1 MNQLLKNER
10 NIFKFLAMD
19 KKILLL
25 LFLVSGFAFSQTT
38 VTLQDQCN
46 CEVLSGTA
54 VTSPGTTTPSGA
66 DTGDIYVNTN
76 TGVIYFWDGDSWE
89 LTSSDDQLLQN
100 FSFNSGTNILSLDIE
115 DGNTVNVDLSSL
127 SGTGTDDQGIS
138 LAGNILTLEDGG
150 TVDLSPY
157 LDNTDDQIIT
167 AFSIDAGNI
176 LTLTLED
183 GNTQTVDLSGL
194 VGTDDQTAAE
204 VTYDNTASGL
214 TATDVQAAI
223 DEINA
228 LAGTVALVDN
238 LDGTYD
244 FTDAAGNTTTISDTS
259 ISTLV
264 DNLDGTYTYTDETG
278 ATQLIDTNA
287 SSNPYDNTASGLT
300 ATDVQ
305 AAIDEINALAGTVA
319 LVDNLDGTYDFTDA
333 AGNTTTISDTSIST
347 LVDNLDG
354 TYTYTD
360 ETGAT
365 QLIDTNAS
373 SNPYDNTASGLT
385 ATDVQAAIDEINA
398 LAGTVAL
405 VDNLDGTYDFTDA
418 AGNTTTISDTSISTL
433 VDNLDGTYTYT
444 DETGATQLIDTN
456 ASSNPYDNT
465 ASGLTATDVQAAIDE
480 INALAGTVALVDNL
494 DGTYDFTDAAGNT
507 TTISDTSISTLVDNL
522 DGTYTYT
529 DETGA
534 TQLIDTNA
542 SSNPYDNTA
551 SGLTATDVQAA
562 IDEINALAGTV
573 ALVDNLDGTY
583 DFTDA
588 AGNTTTISDTSIS
601 TLVDNGDGSFSYTD
615 ETGLVTI
622 FTETLTTLVDNF
634 NGTFTYTNEDGVA
647 QIVSKSDIIDNF
659 DGTYVFN
666 NNDGSPETI
675 DTRAISNP
683 YDNTTSGLTAIDVQ
697 AAIDEI
703 NALAGTVALVDNL
716 DGTYDFTDAAGNTTT
731 ISDTSISTLVDNLD
745 GTYTYTD
752 ETGAT
757 QLIDTNASSNPY
769 DNTASGLTATDVQAA
784 IDEINALAGTVALV
798 DNLDGTYDFTDAAG
812 NTTIITDTS
821 ISTLVDNADGTYTYT
836 DESGVT
842 QLIDTNA
849 SSNPYDN
856 TASGLTATDVQAA
869 IDEINALAGTVA
881 LVDNLDGTYDFTDA
895 AGNTTIITDTSISTL
910 VDNADGT
917 YTYTDETGAT
927 QLIDTNASSNP
938 YDNTASGLTATDVQA
953 ALDELAAGSTDDQN
967 ISGSGL
973 AGTDLTIGIENGT
986 NEVVDLSSLVESVI
1000 AGTGAI
1006 SVTDDG
1012 NGNYTVN
1019 STDPDEDLTNEL
1031 TLLGN
1036 GAPVVVPSNAGVT
1049 YVDTVAGQLYV
1060 WDGAVWNVVGGNAS
1074 PDLDGDPANEL
1085 NTTFAV
1091 NAGNLEITDNGGT
1104 LAVPLASLGTDDQT
1118 AAEVTYDNTASGL
1131 IAADVQAAIDELD
1144 AAAGNVA
1151 LVDNLDGTYTFTDAA
1166 GNPTIISDTSVSTIV
1181 DNGDGTYTYTD
1192 ETGATQTIDTNASSN
1207 PYDNTASGLVA
1218 TDVQA
1223 AIDELDAA
1231 AGNVAL
1237 VDNLDGTYTFT
1248 DAAGNPTIISDTSI
1262 STMLDNGDGTY
1273 TYTDESGATQTI
1285 DTNASS
1291 NPYDNTTSGL
1301 VATDVQAALDE
1312 VAAGSTDDQNI
1323 SGSGLAGTDLTIG
1336 IENGTNEVVDL
1347 SSLVETV
1354 IAGTGAITVTDDG
1367 NGNYTVNSTDP
1378 DEDLTN
1384 ELTLI
1389 GAGAPVVVPSNAGVT
1404 YVDSVAGQLYIWD
1417 GAAWNAVGGN
1427 ASPDL
1432 DGDPTN
1438 EYNTGISFDGTNL
1451 TVTDAGGN
1459 QVVDISGVSTDD
1471 QTAAEVT
1478 YDNTTSGL
1486 TATEVQAA
1494 LDEVAAG
1501 STDDQNIESL
1511 AVDAG
1516 TNILTVGIE
1525 NGTSQTV
1532 DLSHLDDAGTD
1543 DQTAAEVSYDN
1554 TVSGLTATEV
1564 QAALDE
1570 VAAGSTDDQNIAGS
1584 GLAGNIL
1591 TIGIENGTNETVDL
1605 SALVGTDDQI
1615 ASEVNITDAGGN
1627 FVSTEVE
1634 GALAELAVGS
1644 TDDQN
1649 ISGSGLAGNIL
1660 TIGIENGTN
1669 ETVDLSALV
1678 GTDDQT
1684 SAEVTYDNTVSGLTA
1699 IDVKAALD
1707 ELASGSTDDQN
1718 IAGSGLAGNILTIGI
1733 ENGTNETVDLSALV
1747 GTDDQI
1753 ANEVNI
1759 TDAGG
1764 NFVSTEVEGALAE
1777 LAAGSTDDQ
1786 NIAGSGLAGN
1796 ILTIGIEN
1804 GTNETVDLSALV
1816 GTDDQDLT
1824 GATLSGANVLQID
1837 IENGGST
1844 TVDLSSLDDSGTDDQ
1859 TAAEVTYDNTAS
1871 GLTATEVQ
1879 AALDEVAAGSTD
1891 DQNIA
1896 GSGLAGNILTIGIEN
1911 GTNETVDL
1919 SALVGTDDQNI
1930 SGSGL
1935 SGTDLT
1941 IGIENGTNE
1950 IVDLSSLVETVVA
1963 GTGAIT
1969 VTDDGNGNYTVN
1981 STDPDEDLTNELT
1994 LIGAGA
2000 PAVVPSNS
2008 GVTYVDSVAG
2018 QLYIW
2023 DGATWNAVGG
2033 SASPDLDG
2041 DPTNERNTAFAVNAG
2056 NLEITDSGG
2065 TLSVPLTSLG
2075 TDDQN
2080 IAGSGLAGNILTIGI
2095 ENGTNETVDL
2105 SALVGTDDQ
2114 TAAEVTYDNTVSGL
2128 TAIDVK
2134 AALDELASGSTDDQN
2149 IAGSGLAG
2157 NILTIGIENGTNET
2171 VDLSALV
2178 GTDDQIANEVNIT
2191 DAGGNFVSTEVEGAL
2206 AELAAGSTDDQNIAG
2221 SGLAGNILTIGI
2233 ENGTNET
2240 VDLSALV
2247 GTDDQDLTGATLSG
2261 ANVLQIDIEN
2271 GGSTT
2276 VDLSSLDD
2284 SGTDDQNIAG
2294 SGLAGNILTIG
2305 IENGTNETVDLSA
2318 LVGTDDQIANEVNI
2332 TDAGGNFV
2340 STEVEG
2346 ALAELAA
2353 GSTDDQNIA
2362 GSGLAGNILTIG
2374 IENGTNETVD
2384 LSALV
2389 GTDDQDLTGATLSG
2403 ANVLQIDIEN
2413 GGSTTVDL
2421 SSLDDSGT
2429 DDQNIAGS
2437 GLAGNILT
2445 IGIENGTNETVDLS
2459 ALVGTDDQIANE
2471 VNITDAGGNF
2481 VSTEVEGALAE
2492 LAAGS
2497 TDDQNIAG
2505 SGLAGNI
2512 LTIGI
2517 ENGTNETVD
2526 LSALVGTD
2534 DQDLTG
2540 ATLSGANV
2548 LQIDI
2553 ENGGSTTVDLSSLDD
2568 SGTDDQ
2574 NIAGSGLAGNILT
2587 IGIEN
2592 GTNETVDLSAL
2603 VGTDDQIANEVNI
2616 TDAGGNFVSTEVEGA
2631 LAELAAGSTD
2641 DQNIAG
2647 SGLAG
2652 NILNHRN

>member
-1 MNQLLKNER
+1 
-10 NIFKFLAMD
+10 MD

-89 LTSSDDQLLQN
+89 LTSSDDQQLQN

-150 TVDLSPY
+150 TVDLSSY

-238 LDGTYD
+238 GDGTYD
-244 FTDAAGNTTTISDTS
+244 FTDAAGNTTIITDTS

-264 DNLDGTYTYTDETG
+264 DNLDGTYSYTDESG

-319 LVDNLDGTYDFTDA
+319 LVDNG
-333 AGNTTTISDTSIST
+333 
-347 LVDNLDG
+347 
-354 TYTYTD
+354 
-360 ETGAT
+360 
-365 QLIDTNAS
+365 
-373 SNPYDNTASGLT
+373 
-385 ATDVQAAIDEINA
+385 
-398 LAGTVAL
+398 
-405 VDNLDGTYDFTDA
+405 
-418 AGNTTTISDTSISTL
+418 
-433 VDNLDGTYTYT
+433 
-444 DETGATQLIDTN
+444 
-456 ASSNPYDNT
+456 
-465 ASGLTATDVQAAIDE
+465 
-480 INALAGTVALVDNL
+480 
-494 DGTYDFTDAAGNT
+494 
-507 TTISDTSISTLVDNL
+507 
-522 DGTYTYT
+522 
-529 DETGA
+529 
-534 TQLIDTNA
+534 
-542 SSNPYDNTA
+542 
-551 SGLTATDVQAA
+551 
-562 IDEINALAGTV
+562 
-573 ALVDNLDGTY
+573 
-583 DFTDA
+583 
-588 AGNTTTISDTSIS
+588 
-601 TLVDNGDGSFSYTD
+601 
-615 ETGLVTI
+615 
-622 FTETLTTLVDNF
+622 
-634 NGTFTYTNEDGVA
+634 
-647 QIVSKSDIIDNF
+647 
-659 DGTYVFN
+659 
-666 NNDGSPETI
+666 
-675 DTRAISNP
+675 
-683 YDNTTSGLTAIDVQ
+683 
-697 AAIDEI
+697 
-703 NALAGTVALVDNL
+703 
-716 DGTYDFTDAAGNTTT
+716 
-731 ISDTSISTLVDNLD
+731 
-745 GTYTYTD
+745 
-752 ETGAT
+752 
-757 QLIDTNASSNPY
+757 
-769 DNTASGLTATDVQAA
+769 
-784 IDEINALAGTVALV
+784 
-798 DNLDGTYDFTDAAG
+798 DGTYDFTDAAG

-836 DESGVT
+836 DESGTT

-856 TASGLTATDVQAA
+856 TTSGLTATDVQAA

-881 LVDNLDGTYDFTDA
+881 LVDNGDGTYDFTDA

-917 YTYTDETGAT
+917 YTYTDESGTTQLIDTNAGSNPYDNTTSGLTATDVQAAIDEINALAGTVALVDNGDGTYDFTDAAGNTTIITDTSISTLVDNADGTYTYTDESGTTQLIDTNASSNPYDNTTSGLTATDVQAAIDEINALAGTVALVDNVDGTYDFTDAAGNTTIITDTSISTLVDNADGTYTYTDESGTTQLIDTNASSNPYDNTTSGLTATDVQAAIDEINALAGTVALVDNGDGTYDFTDAAGNTTIITDTSISTLVDNADGTYTYTDESGTTQLIDTNASSNPYDNTTSGLTATDVQAAIDEINALAGTVALVDNGDGTYDFTDAAGNTTIITDTSISTLVDNADGTYTYTDESGTTQLIDTNASSNPYDNTTSGLTATDVQAAIDEINALAGTVALVDNGDGTYDFTDAAGNTTIITDTSISTLVDNADGTYTYTDESGTTQLIDTNASSNPYDNTTSGLTATDVQAAIDEINALAGTVALVDNGDGTYDFTDAAGNTTIITDTSISTLVDNADGTYTYTDESGAT

-938 YDNTASGLTATDVQA
+938 YDNTTSGLTATDVQA

-986 NEVVDLSSLVESVI
+986 SEVVDLSSLVESVI

-1031 TLLGN
+1031 TLLGS

-1049 YVDTVAGQLYV
+1049 YVDTIAGQLYV

-1074 PDLDGDPANEL
+1074 PDLDGDPTNEL

-1104 LAVPLASLGTDDQT
+1104 LAVPLTSLGTDDQTISTDGSAGNISIEDGNTIAININDADADATNEFNTGISFDGTNLTVTDAGGNQVVDISGVSTDDQDLTGASLSGANVLQIDIENGASTTVDLSALDDPGTDDQT
-1118 AAEVTYDNTASGL
+1118 AAEVTYNNVVSGL
-1131 IAADVQAAIDELD
+1131 TAI
-1144 AAAGNVA
+1144 
-1151 LVDNLDGTYTFTDAA
+1151 
-1166 GNPTIISDTSVSTIV
+1166 
-1181 DNGDGTYTYTD
+1181 
-1192 ETGATQTIDTNASSN
+1192 
-1207 PYDNTASGLVA
+1207 
-1218 TDVQA
+1218 
-1223 AIDELDAA
+1223 
-1231 AGNVAL
+1231 
-1237 VDNLDGTYTFT
+1237 
-1248 DAAGNPTIISDTSI
+1248 
-1262 STMLDNGDGTY
+1262 
-1273 TYTDESGATQTI
+1273 
-1285 DTNASS
+1285 
-1291 NPYDNTTSGL
+1291 
-1301 VATDVQAALDE
+1301 DVQAALDE
-1312 VAAGSTDDQNI
+1312 LAAGSTDDQTISTDGSAGNISIEDGNTIAININDADADATNEFNTGISFDGANLTVTDAGGNQVVDISGVSTDDQNI

-1336 IENGTNEVVDL
+1336 IENGTNEIVDL
-1347 SSLVETV
+1347 SSLEETV
-1354 IAGTGAITVTDDG
+1354 VAGTGAITVTDDG

-1389 GAGAPVVVPSNAGVT
+1389 GAGAPAVVPSNAGVT

-1478 YDNTTSGL
+1478 YDNTLSGL

-1543 DQTAAEVSYDN
+1543 DQTAAEVTYDN
-1554 TVSGLTATEV
+1554 TISGLTATDV
-1564 QAALDE
+1564 KAALDE
-1570 VAAGSTDDQNIAGS
+1570 VAAGSTDDQNIS
-1584 GLAGNIL
+1584 
-1591 TIGIENGTNETVDL
+1591 
-1605 SALVGTDDQI
+1605 
-1615 ASEVNITDAGGN
+1615 
-1627 FVSTEVE
+1627 
-1634 GALAELAVGS
+1634 
-1644 TDDQN
+1644 
-1649 ISGSGLAGNIL
+1649 
-1660 TIGIENGTN
+1660 
-1669 ETVDLSALV
+1669 
-1678 GTDDQT
+1678 
-1684 SAEVTYDNTVSGLTA
+1684 
-1699 IDVKAALD
+1699 
-1707 ELASGSTDDQN
+1707 
-1718 IAGSGLAGNILTIGI
+1718 GSGLAGNILTIGI

-1786 NIAGSGLAGN
+1786 N
-1796 ILTIGIEN
+1796 
-1804 GTNETVDLSALV
+1804 
-1816 GTDDQDLT
+1816 LT
-1824 GATLSGANVLQID
+1824 GASLSGANVLQID
-1837 IENGGST
+1837 IENGTST
-1844 TVDLSSLDDSGTDDQ
+1844 TVDLSSLDNSG
-1859 TAAEVTYDNTAS
+1859 
-1871 GLTATEVQ
+1871 
-1879 AALDEVAAGSTD
+1879 TD

-1919 SALVGTDDQNI
+1919 SALVGTDDQTASEVNITDAGGNFVSTEVEGALAELAAGSTDDQNI

-1935 SGTDLT
+1935 AGNILTIGIENGTNETVDLSALVGTDDQNLTGASLSGANVLQIDIENGTSTTVDLSSLDDSGTDDQNISGSGLAGTDLT

-2000 PAVVPSNS
+2000 PAVVPSNA
-2008 GVTYVDSVAG
+2008 GVTYVDSIAG

-2041 DPTNERNTAFAVNAG
+2041 DPTNEYNTGISFDGSNLTVTDAG
-2056 NLEITDSGG
+2056 GNQVVDISGV
-2065 TLSVPLTSLG
+2065 S

-2080 IAGSGLAGNILTIGI
+2080 ISGSGLAGNILTM
-2095 ENGTNETVDL
+2095 ELKTEPMRL
-2105 SALVGTDDQ
+2105 SIYRLRDG
-2114 TAAEVTYDNTVSGL
+2114 
-2128 TAIDVK
+2128 
-2134 AALDELASGSTDDQN
+2134 
-2149 IAGSGLAG
+2149 
-2157 NILTIGIENGTNET
+2157 
-2171 VDLSALV
+2171 
-2178 GTDDQIANEVNIT
+2178 
-2191 DAGGNFVSTEVEGAL
+2191 
-2206 AELAAGSTDDQNIAG
+2206 
-2221 SGLAGNILTIGI
+2221 
-2233 ENGTNET
+2233 
-2240 VDLSALV
+2240 
-2247 GTDDQDLTGATLSG
+2247 
-2261 ANVLQIDIEN
+2261 
-2271 GGSTT
+2271 
-2276 VDLSSLDD
+2276 
-2284 SGTDDQNIAG
+2284 
-2294 SGLAGNILTIG
+2294 
-2305 IENGTNETVDLSA
+2305 
-2318 LVGTDDQIANEVNI
+2318 
-2332 TDAGGNFV
+2332 
-2340 STEVEG
+2340 
-2346 ALAELAA
+2346 
-2353 GSTDDQNIA
+2353 
-2362 GSGLAGNILTIG
+2362 
-2374 IENGTNETVD
+2374 
-2384 LSALV
+2384 
-2389 GTDDQDLTGATLSG
+2389 
-2403 ANVLQIDIEN
+2403 
-2413 GGSTTVDL
+2413 
-2421 SSLDDSGT
+2421 
-2429 DDQNIAGS
+2429 
-2437 GLAGNILT
+2437 
-2445 IGIENGTNETVDLS
+2445 
-2459 ALVGTDDQIANE
+2459 
-2471 VNITDAGGNF
+2471 
-2481 VSTEVEGALAE
+2481 
-2492 LAAGS
+2492 
-2497 TDDQNIAG
+2497 
-2505 SGLAGNI
+2505 
-2512 LTIGI
+2512 
-2517 ENGTNETVD
+2517 
-2526 LSALVGTD
+2526 
-2534 DQDLTG
+2534 
-2540 ATLSGANV
+2540 
-2548 LQIDI
+2548 
-2553 ENGGSTTVDLSSLDD
+2553 
-2568 SGTDDQ
+2568 
-2574 NIAGSGLAGNILT
+2574 
-2587 IGIEN
+2587 
-2592 GTNETVDLSAL
+2592 
-2603 VGTDDQIANEVNI
+2603 
-2616 TDAGGNFVSTEVEGA
+2616 
-2631 LAELAAGSTD
+2631 
-2641 DQNIAG
+2641 
-2647 SGLAG
+2647 
-2652 NILNHRN
+2652 